1 VGRSA
6 IVGRSPGR
14 LAWIRLRRDRVAM
27 VSGVVVAIFALVALF
42 AGPIV
47 QLYGHLTGHPGITA
61 ADMFPDQLDA
71 IGYPLG
77 YLGGITPGHWFGLEP
92 GLGRDVFIQLVY
104 GARTSLGIAGVA
116 SVLAISIGTVIGIVA
131 GYTGGRVDAF
141 ISWVTDVMLAFPF
154 IIFALAAIPIVNTMV
169 TGSVQ
174 LNPGVGVRI
183 FTLVAVLVVFGW
195 MSTTRLV
202 RGQVLSLREREFV
215 DAARVA
221 GAGTRHMVFRELL
234 PNLWAPILITFSL
247 ALPQYVTAEAALSFL
262 NIGVTEPVPDWG
274 RMIFDSAQYVQADP
288 AYTAFPGIAI
298 FVLVLAF
305 NLFGDSLRDAL
316 DPKTTR

>member
-1 VGRSA
+1 
-6 IVGRSPGR
+6 
-14 LAWIRLRRDRVAM
+14 
-27 VSGVVVAIFALVALF
+27 
-42 AGPIV
+42 
-47 QLYGHLTGHPGITA
+47 
-61 ADMFPDQLDA
+61 
-71 IGYPLG
+71 
-77 YLGGITPGHWFGLEP
+77 
-92 GLGRDVFIQLVY
+92 
-104 GARTSLGIAGVA
+104 
-116 SVLAISIGTVIGIVA
+116 
-131 GYTGGRVDAF
+131 
-141 ISWVTDVMLAFPF
+141 MLAFPF
-154 IIFALAAIPIVNTMV
+154 IIFALAAIPIVNTMM
-169 TGSVQ
+169 TGSVR

-183 FTLVAVLVVFGW
+183 FTLVTVLVVFGW
-195 MSTTRLV
+195 MSTARLV

-221 GAGTRHMVFRELL
+221 GAGTGHMVFRELL

-288 AYTAFPGIAI
+288 AYTAFPGVAI